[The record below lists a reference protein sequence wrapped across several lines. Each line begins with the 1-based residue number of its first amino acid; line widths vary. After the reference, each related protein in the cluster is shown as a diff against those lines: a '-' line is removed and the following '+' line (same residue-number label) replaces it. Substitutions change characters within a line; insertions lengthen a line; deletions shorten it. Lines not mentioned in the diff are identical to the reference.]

1 MDYLKRIKERVNKNG
16 DFYTESTPIPM
27 LTMDEFFEGN
37 DVVGSIGCNL
47 DGAPHPSIIES
58 ALKKIK
64 ERSDVAEVYIQI
76 TEMDDPDWPFSDI
89 AWVITTATETT
100 IKESFPDNLAP
111 DEIWEGFIEGNIY
124 EKIEVPDGFVALACW
139 WD

>member
-76 TEMDDPDWPFSDI
+76 TE
-89 AWVITTATETT
+89 TETT
-100 IKESFPDNLAP
+100 SKESFPDNLAP